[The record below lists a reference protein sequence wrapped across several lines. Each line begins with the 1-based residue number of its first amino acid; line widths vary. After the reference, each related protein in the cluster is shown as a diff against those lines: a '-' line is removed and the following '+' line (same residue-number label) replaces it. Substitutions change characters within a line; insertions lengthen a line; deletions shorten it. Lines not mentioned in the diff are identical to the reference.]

1 MFKTLVMLSRGAAAA
16 AEEKVADRSALLIL
30 NQQIRDAACAIKR
43 GRRALAIAIVQD
55 ERERKRLE
63 AAMACI
69 HELKERAVAALA
81 AGREDLATN
90 ASETIAEMENDCAVI
105 ATARASFANEIAH
118 LRSTVSASTRRLA
131 ALDRGR
137 RIARAADAVQ
147 QLRMGPHAQGIA
159 EAAALAGA
167 EDTLQRLRERQAHNA
182 AVDSVRQSLDADIAS
197 TTLIRRLEAAGY
209 GLRTQT
215 TAADVLDRLRNLTEC
230 ITAVTN

>member
-1 MFKTLVMLSRGAAAA
+1 MFKTLVMLSRGAAAV

-55 ERERKRLE
+55 ERERKRKRLE

-182 AVDSVRQSLDADIAS
+182 AVDSVM
-197 TTLIRRLEAAGY
+197 
-209 GLRTQT
+209 
-215 TAADVLDRLRNLTEC
+215 
-230 ITAVTN
+230 